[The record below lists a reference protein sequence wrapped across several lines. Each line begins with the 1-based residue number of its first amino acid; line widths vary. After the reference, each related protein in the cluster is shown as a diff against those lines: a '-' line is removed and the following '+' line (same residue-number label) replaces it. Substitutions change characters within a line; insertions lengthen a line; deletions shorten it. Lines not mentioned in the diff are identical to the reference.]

1 MSLRVFNLSERFV
14 KIEKKEEEK
23 KTAGMMEQLDRIER
37 KLEKLQEWCEILVG
51 ESKDNYEQF
60 LYQET

>member
-1 MSLRVFNLSERFV
+1 M